1 MKNNMRLRP
10 IIFCSIAIIAS
21 AVFVFWRYG
30 FAQSITYFN
39 FSYDVDPLVVTEGQT
54 FDATLSSPLSLV
66 GGGIPLDIVL
76 LLDTSNSMN
85 YPSLVVERTH
95 RLQEDASSG
104 GGNITD
110 HFCLQLYRVN
120 LDELPSGGSSPPP
133 SSLPPAAYYENEIR
147 NVSLFGALSAYAATW
162 YELLPGAMQTQW
174 SASSPGSGW
183 ENTGLTDCN
192 GGAHTLQDASSC
204 NPLSSSAQKLYL
216 RASIAPNLSISWVS
230 SSDPVASEENGIRD
244 CNGTSAHDV
253 NEKDESTCTSTG
265 DQFIRISGG
274 VSSPWQYQ
282 VRKGWHANQCSSGW
296 TDTGLIDQNGFPLQ
310 IPSRLT
316 RAKEA
321 LRTFVSLLDMTID
334 RASLVTFN
342 GIDGAVVHSGFTSD
356 AALLSNRIQSLSA
369 RGNTPMGSGLQASNG
384 VMTSARNNVGKFII
398 LAGDGQENLGP
409 SVLDVMQ
416 NTPSDVTVFTIGI
429 GEGIQQIV
437 QSDCNQ
443 LQLYVPGAP
452 CQSGEATLK
461 AIASQAG
468 SGEGQYFFAPDI
480 SQLTELY
487 SDILKIIRARALE
500 SVRAKVTIRPEF
512 EFISAIPAPDFVS
525 ASGDDTLVTWP
536 LGTLTSGDSVT
547 INMTL
552 RARTAL
558 IDQPQD
564 INKGDGLSTISY
576 IDSGTLAP
584 NSEQLPVMNIRV
596 VTELTSV
603 CSPHVT
609 SARIGDSVTW
619 SAEAFGGLAPYTFT
633 WHGERV
639 DGMSGAN
646 VTVQYDTEGLKT
658 ASITVRDANG
668 TVVDKKPC
676 DSGVQISRFP
686 AITVELTP
694 VPSQGP
700 GPFLPVNLIARL
712 TQGYDL
718 MRSVNYT
725 FWWDCDS
732 NAVTIAGAMADGCG
746 NPSMASF
753 GAKFDGIMSD
763 TQSVGHLYPNAS
775 RTDVARFRPKVIAE
789 HGLALPVEN
798 RATIIVDPVPTPANL
813 SCSPSIASIHNPTD
827 SAVFEGKGGDES
839 SYSWSIAGKDPARCS
854 GSASNGGL
862 TFTVQCLSNGLRDI
876 VLRDGFNQPKI
887 CRLQVSVP
895 EYEEF

>member
-1 MKNNMRLRP
+1 MRLSFF
-10 IIFCSIAIIAS
+10 ITLSVIVAAATMF
-21 AVFVFWRYG
+21 AVGQYG
-30 FAQSITYFN
+30 FAQGITYFN
-39 FSYDVDPLVVTEGQT
+39 FSSDVDPLVVAEGET
-54 FDATLSSPLSLV
+54 FNATLSSPLSLT
-66 GGGIPLDIVL
+66 GAGIPLDIVL

-104 GGNITD
+104 GGDITD
-110 HFCLQLYRVN
+110 RFCLQLYRVN
-120 LDELPSGGSSPPP
+120 LDELPSGGSPPPP
-133 SSLPPAAYYENEIR
+133 SSSPPAAQSENKDGNI
-147 NVSLFGALSAYAATW
+147 SFFGALSAYAATW
-162 YELLPGAMQTQW
+162 YELLPGAIQAQW

-183 ENTGLTDCN
+183 ETTGLTDCN
-192 GGAHTLQDASSC
+192 KNGVHTLQEASSC
-204 NPLSSSAQKLYL
+204 NPLLSSAEKLYL

-230 SSDPVASEENGIRD
+230 SSNPVASEKDGIRD
-244 CNGTSAHDV
+244 CAGTTAHDV

-265 DQFIRISGG
+265 DQFIRITGG
-274 VSSPWQYQ
+274 ISSPWQYQ
-282 VRKGWHANQCSSGW
+282 VRKGWYANQCSSGW

-384 VMTSARNNVGKFII
+384 VMASARNNVGKFII

-416 NTPSDVTVFTIGI
+416 NTPSDITVFTIGI

-437 QSDCNQ
+437 QSDCDQ
-443 LQLYVPGAP
+443 LRLYVPGAP

-480 SQLTELY
+480 SQLTALY
-487 SDILKIIRARALE
+487 SDILKIIRNRALE

-512 EFISAIPAPDFVS
+512 EFISAVPAPDFVS

-547 INMTL
+547 LRMNL
-552 RARTAL
+552 RALTAL
-558 IDQPQD
+558 PDQPQD
-564 INKGDGLSTISY
+564 INKGNDLSIISY

-584 NSEQLPVMNIRV
+584 NSEQLPIMNIRV
-596 VTELTSV
+596 VSGLTAV
-603 CSPHVT
+603 CSPNVT
-609 SARIGDSVTW
+609 SAYIGDSVTW
-619 SAEAFGGLAPYTFT
+619 SATAAGGLAPYQYT
-633 WHGERV
+633 WRGENV
-639 DGMSGAN
+639 EGAGGSN
-646 VTVQYDTEGLKT
+646 VTVQYNSEGLKT

-668 TVVDKKPC
+668 AVVNQQC
-676 DSGVQISRFP
+676 DSGVQISQSP
-686 AITVELTP
+686 VISVELTP
-694 VPSQGP
+694 VPSGGP

-732 NAVTIAGAMADGCG
+732 LATTIAGAMADGCG

-753 GAKFDGIMSD
+753 GAKFDGVMSNA
-763 TQSVGHLYPNAS
+763 QSVGHLYPNAS
-775 RTDVARFRPKVIAE
+775 RTDTARFRPKVIAE
-789 HGLALPVEN
+789 QGLALPVEN
-798 RATIIVDPVPTPANL
+798 RATVIVGPIPIPANL
-813 SCSPSIASIHNPTD
+813 SCSPQIASIHNPTD
-827 SAVFEGKGGDES
+827 IAIFEGKGGDES
-839 SYSWSIAGKDPARCS
+839 NYSWSIAGNDPSRCL
-854 GSASNGGL
+854 GTESNGRL

-876 VLRDGFNQPKI
+876 VLRDGFNSPKI